1 MRLCFISGNFPIIYR
16 IEKEKWPAVLG
27 YVLLI
32 LGLTT
37 AIVVTC
43 ETFYKT
49 ENSEINLEALLKK
62 TPDKIVNQM
71 TNPLPALFYPD
82 GQEDADADADQERF
96 RVTRKLASD
105 TLLMTAP
112 VAKLPMKVVGL
123 LCDKGN
129 HAGMAIIEASGRQQ
143 SYLSDS
149 AINDIYPIIKIFP
162 DRIIINENG
171 FYAALILES

>member
-1 MRLCFISGNFPIIYR
+1 MRFCFVPGNFSIIYR

-32 LGLTT
+32 LGLIT
-37 AIVVTC
+37 AILVTC
-43 ETFYKT
+43 EMFYKT

-62 TPDKIVNQM
+62 TPNKIVSQM

-82 GQEDADADADQERF
+82 GQKDADTDQERF
-96 RVTRKLASD
+96 RVTRKIASD

-112 VAKLPMKVVGL
+112 VAKLAVRVVGL
-123 LCDKGN
+123 LCDKDN

-143 SYLSDS
+143 SYLSGS
-149 AINDIYPIIKIFP
+149 AINDTYPIIKIFP

-171 FYAALILES
+171 FYTALMLES